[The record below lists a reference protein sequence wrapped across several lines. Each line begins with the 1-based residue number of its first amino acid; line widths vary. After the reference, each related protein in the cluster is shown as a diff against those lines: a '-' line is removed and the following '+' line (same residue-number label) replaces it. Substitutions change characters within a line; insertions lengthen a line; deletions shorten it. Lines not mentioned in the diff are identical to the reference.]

1 VKARAY
7 GEGAEEAAAASARAA
22 LAASLGVLLRC
33 FAPFL
38 PYCAEETWSWW
49 HDGSIHLEPWP
60 EAAPLLAL
68 AGEGAQAELFNAVG
82 AVLGPVRRAKSEA
95 HRGMRAPVA
104 SCVVRGQPDQIAL
117 LELARND
124 LVQTGTIAEL
134 RFVPDAS
141 ATGVSVEVELGPEA
155 PA

>member
-1 VKARAY
+1 
-7 GEGAEEAAAASARAA
+7 
-22 LAASLGVLLRC
+22 
-33 FAPFL
+33 
-38 PYCAEETWSWW
+38 
-49 HDGSIHLEPWP
+49 
-60 EAAPLLAL
+60 
-68 AGEGAQAELFNAVG
+68 
-82 AVLGPVRRAKSEA
+82 
-95 HRGMRAPVA
+95 
-104 SCVVRGQPDQIAL
+104 VRGQPDQIAL